1 MKKYILLAMSL
12 LAMVSCDYE
21 DTNTNKY
28 GVTDEELKQGGL
40 IYGVSFMEMQQLVVP
55 IGSPIL
61 ATSPGNHLQNTDLIS
76 SGNYIGYFG
85 NNNNW
90 NYAIES
96 NWNFTEARMAYA
108 YENFYSNLFRAW
120 NDIHSKLKESK
131 DPEDQAIGSVANI
144 LKITGWLRATDA
156 FGPIVYTQAGDGD
169 IAPKLDSQEAVY
181 SKMLG
186 DLAKAVNILNK
197 TSTKVLPKY
206 DAIYNGDTQNW
217 VRFGNSLMLR
227 LAVRVHFKNE
237 ALAKEYIAKALDPVN
252 GGTIENKNQEAK
264 IKNSDKMPLMN
275 SMLPSVED
283 YSETRM
289 GTTIWAYLDGYQDP
303 RIATYFLKGTYRTT
317 EKYLPLPPTNNKAKS
332 TGVNTAQFA
341 SKPKVEKDSPL
352 YWMRASE
359 VFFLKAEAALYGLV
373 AGDAKT
379 YYEEG
384 VRMSF
389 EENGVAGVDAYL
401 ATTSKP
407 TDIATNSIPYNTAYS
422 SAISLGNT
430 SPSWTD
436 YKNTDKKEEQFQKIM
451 TQKYLALYPNAV
463 EAWTEY
469 RRTGYPLLTK
479 PADTGAAA
487 RVNGTEDLMAPER
500 FRFPPSEYSSNPNM
514 SEVPALLGGADEG
527 ATRMW
532 WTRSDRPKQAK

>member
-1 MKKYILLAMSL
+1 MKKYILLVMSL

-21 DTNTNKY
+21 ETNTNKY
-28 GVTDEELKQGGL
+28 GVTDKELGDL
-40 IYGVSFMEMQQLVVP
+40 IYATAFMEMQQLIIP
-55 IGSPIL
+55 IGSPIS
-61 ATSPGNHLQNTDLIS
+61 ATTPGNHLQNTDLIS

-90 NYAIES
+90 NYSNEA
-96 NWNFTEARMAYA
+96 NWNFTEERMRYA
-108 YENFYSNLFRAW
+108 YKNLYSNLFRAW
-120 NDIHSKLKESK
+120 NSIHSKLKESK
-131 DPEDQAIGSVANI
+131 DPREQAIMALSDI
-144 LKITGWLRATDA
+144 LRIAGWLRATDV
-156 FGPIVYTQAGDGD
+156 FGPIVYAQAGDGD

-181 SKMLG
+181 TKMLT
-186 DLAKAVNILNK
+186 DLEKAVNLLNDNPE
-197 TSTKVLPKY
+197 KVLSKY
-206 DAIYNGDTQNW
+206 DAIYGGNPQNW
-217 VRFGNSLMLR
+217 VRLGNSLMLR

-237 ALAKEYIAKALDPVN
+237 SLAKEYIAKALNPAK

-275 SMLPSVED
+275 SMLPSVDD

-303 RIATYFLKGTYRTT
+303 RIGTYFLKGTYKTT

-359 VFFLKAEAALYGLV
+359 VFFLKAEAVLYGL
-373 AGDAKT
+373 ASGNAKT
-379 YYEEG
+379 FYEEG

-389 EENGVAGVDAYL
+389 DENGVSGADIYLGV
-401 ATTSKP
+401 TSKP
-407 TDIATNSIPYNTAYS
+407 TDIATNSIPYNTTYS

-430 SPSWTD
+430 SPSWND
-436 YKNTDKKEEQFQKIM
+436 YKNTDRKEEQFQKIM

-487 RVNGTEDLMAPER
+487 RINGTDDLMAPER

-514 SEVPALLGGADEG
+514 SEVATLLGGPDEG